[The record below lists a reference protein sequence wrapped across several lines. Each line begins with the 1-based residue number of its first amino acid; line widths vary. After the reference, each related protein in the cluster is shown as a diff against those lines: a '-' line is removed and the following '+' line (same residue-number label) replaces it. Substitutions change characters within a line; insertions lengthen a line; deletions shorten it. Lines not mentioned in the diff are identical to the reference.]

1 MRTVFV
7 HLGERD
13 ARHLWLNLRRHL
25 AVFPHIPASL
35 VVTSDKH
42 LDKVPKG
49 IDVIKYQ
56 RTASTES
63 SLEALELNATFRG
76 GFWHF
81 SLERII
87 ALNLVH
93 RKYPDTPILHVESD
107 VLLLPN
113 LPWDALSREL
123 KLMWGKADDAEDIG
137 ALIYSP
143 HPKATARMVSL
154 VEEAMRLDR
163 KTSDMRAL
171 RFAAQSLGSDEFR
184 YLPYSFEEPAMEG
197 GIFDVLAFGM
207 WLGGMDPS
215 NARGIQTFHISMPHH
230 IVQAGD
236 YTYQLRKG
244 DLYAFS
250 TENET
255 RRIFSIHVHSK
266 DLRIFGADWL
276 GELSRWVQLSSRST
290 PIKRFVIRGF
300 VGWLTELFR
309 EVFSKKGVQAI
320 ARRFSKLLR
329 IVK

>member
-7 HLGERD
+7 HLGERG
-13 ARHLWLNLRRHL
+13 ARHLWLNLRRHSTL
-25 AVFPHIPASL
+25 FPHIPASI
-35 VVTSDKH
+35 VVSSDKH
-42 LDKVPKG
+42 LGKIPQSV
-49 IDVIKYQ
+49 DVIKY
-56 RTASTES
+56 RRSASTES
-63 SLEALELNATFRG
+63 SLKALELNANFRG

-81 SLERII
+81 SLERLI
-87 ALNLVH
+87 ALSLAH
-93 RKYPDTPILHVESD
+93 DKYPDTPILHVESD
-107 VLLLPN
+107 VLLLPSI
-113 LPWDALSREL
+113 PWDVLAKEV
-123 KLMWGKADDAEDIG
+123 KLMWGKADDSEDIG

-143 HPKATARMVSL
+143 HSKATSRMVSL
-154 VEEAMRLDR
+154 VEEAMRLDP

-171 RFAAQSLGSDEFR
+171 RFAAQSLRSDEFR
-184 YLPYSFEEPAMEG
+184 YLPFSFQEPALEG

-230 IVQAGD
+230 IVQAGE
-236 YTYQLRKG
+236 YKYQLSKG

-250 TENET
+250 AENES

-276 GELSRWVQLSSRST
+276 RELSRWVELSSNSI

-300 VGWLTELFR
+300 VGWITELFR
-309 EVFSKKGVQAI
+309 EVFSKKGFQAM
-320 ARRFSKLLR
+320 ARRFSTLLR